1 METKA
6 RIKKFHYGF
15 FMILSLSILISCE
28 SNEIKSDKK
37 GVRPPDYGRESGIEY
52 YFPDSGGVSTQ
63 MIIKG
68 INLGTDTS
76 YLTVTVNDK
85 KAPIIGVDNDVIY
98 AMVPVRAD
106 TGLVKLFVRK
116 GPEPDE
122 FTFEKPFKYIYTRN
136 VTTFTGKDI
145 VAERVDGSLADART
159 RRPWYITS
167 DKDDVIFFLEE
178 GRGDNKDGAL
188 RRIQNGQV
196 ETLYENNSGPFRS
209 PVGLAFNPA
218 QDTLYVAHWSSSSNP
233 DNQRTNS
240 AIMYC
245 TRDGGFVN
253 MKTLVEFEVAGTTSV
268 VVHPVNGEIYF
279 NSQSDGY
286 IYKYTGGGKDKFS
299 YERIFR
305 INNATNTELRMLF
318 SPDGNTLY
326 YVVRNRHCIFK
337 STYDPQTR
345 TLTTPEL
352 WVGAWDESG
361 YENGV
366 AGVARFNNPGAP
378 VIDSDGIMYI
388 PDKNTHVIR
397 RITPEGE
404 VSLHAGMPND
414 GGYKDGGPD
423 FARFR
428 EPEAVTLLSDG
439 AIYLTDRGTQTIR
452 RVVVE

>member
-1 METKA
+1 MKT
-6 RIKKFHYGF
+6 RKKLKILLLL
-15 FMILSLSILISCE
+15 ILSACIFISCE
-28 SNEIKSDKK
+28 SNDIKPDKK
-37 GVRPPDYGRESGIEY
+37 SVRPPDFGRNSGIEY

-76 YLTVTVNDK
+76 LLKVTVNEK

-98 AMVPVRAD
+98 AIVPVRAD
-106 TGLVKLFVRK
+106 TGLVKLYVGEENK
-116 GPEPDE
+116 AKE
-122 FTFEKPFKYIYTRN
+122 FTFENIFKYIYTRN
-136 VTTFTGKDI
+136 VTTYTGKDI
-145 VAERVDGSLADART
+145 VSERVDGSLADART
-159 RRPWYITS
+159 RRPWFITS
-167 DKDDVIFFLEE
+167 DNDDALFFLEE

-218 QDTLYVAHWSSSSNP
+218 QDTLYIAHWSRNSNP
-233 DNQRTNS
+233 SGQRTNS
-240 AIMYC
+240 AVMYC

-253 MKTLVEFEVAGTTSV
+253 MKTLVEFEVAETTSV
-268 VVHPVNGEIYF
+268 AVHPVNGDVYF
-279 NSQSDGY
+279 NSQADGY
-286 IYKYTGGGKDKFS
+286 IYKYTGGGKDKYA

-305 INNATNTELRMLF
+305 INNAANTELRMIF

-326 YVVRNRHCIFK
+326 YVVRNRHCIYK
-337 STYDPQTR
+337 STYDSQTR
-345 TLTTPEL
+345 TLSTPEL
-352 WVGAWDESG
+352 WVGAWDEAD
-361 YENGV
+361 YVNGV

-378 VIDSDGIMYI
+378 VIDFEGIMYI

-397 RITPEGE
+397 KITPEGE

-428 EPEAVTLLSDG
+428 QPEAVTLLSDG
-439 AIYLTDRGTQTIR
+439 AIYLADRDTHTIR